1 MSAFDITGAIV
12 WSPVAC
18 LLLWAGIGCLRS
30 ESRSRQDAGPALF
43 IGTLCALGAVFSVA
57 RLLGA
62 HA

>member
-12 WSPVAC
+12 WSPIAC
-18 LLLWAGIGCLRS
+18 VLLWVGIGCLRN
-30 ESRSRQDAGPALF
+30 ESRARRDAGPALF

-57 RLLGA
+57 RLLEA